1 MIVTHCSS
9 PAGSSDD
16 DVYIASTGA
25 YIITHTHSL
34 PSLNFIFKT
43 AWETRLNYVVESV
56 EEWLKIQRTWMQLEP
71 IFRSA
76 DMIRQMPVEA
86 GAFRRINAM
95 WRSHM
100 EDVEE
105 NRNVLD
111 VCEPGRRVRKSFPI
125 FTTKLTRFYAYFN
138 FMFVRTT
145 TPFNF
150 LPLRCESA
158 SRMRTENSKRSR
170 RSSQTISK

>member
-111 VCEPGRRVRKSFPI
+111 VCEPGRRVRHFMLSF
-125 FTTKLTRFYAYFN
+125 FHY
-138 FMFVRTT
+138 
-145 TPFNF
+145 
-150 LPLRCESA
+150 
-158 SRMRTENSKRSR
+158 
-170 RSSQTISK
+170 